1 MRKDTASF
9 LMEGLVAGLVGYVAV
24 VLFFVVVNLVA
35 GRSIFYTA
43 ALLGSGLLAGM
54 PPEGAPVV
62 TVGPVVAYNM
72 VHLLVFLA
80 LGIFGAFVVV
90 KTERF
95 PALWVLALLGAIVV
109 GASAL
114 MALFFWAAP
123 LLGGGA
129 WWQLVVASVLAA
141 GLMAWYL
148 LARHPR
154 LRHELGDIA
163 HWNADV

>member
-9 LMEGLVAGLVGYVAV
+9 MMEGLVAGLVGYAAV
-24 VLFFVVVNLVA
+24 VLFFVAVNLFA

-43 ALLGSGLLAGM
+43 ALLGGGLLG
-54 PPEGAPVV
+54 GAPAQGTPVV
-62 TVGPVVAYNM
+62 AVGPVVAYNM
-72 VHLLVFLA
+72 VHLLVFLV
-80 LGIFGAFVVV
+80 LGTFGAFVVA

-95 PALWVLALLGAIVV
+95 PALWVLALLAAIVV

-129 WWQLVVASVLAA
+129 WWQLVVASALAA

-163 HWNADV
+163 HSSADV